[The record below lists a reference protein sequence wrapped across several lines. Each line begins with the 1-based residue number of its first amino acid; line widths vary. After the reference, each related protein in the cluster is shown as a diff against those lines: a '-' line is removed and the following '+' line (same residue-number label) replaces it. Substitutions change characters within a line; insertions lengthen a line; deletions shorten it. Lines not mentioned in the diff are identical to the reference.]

1 MIKKILIKK
10 KRLKKIAKNLHPSDK
25 MILVVMWM
33 RLLGQFETSSLF
45 FYEKILSEQKAPN
58 HKSIK
63 AQKAQIA
70 NKRTKTRKAAILCA
84 WKTSKGKRSLVYVF
98 VLFLCSKSFCKKKK
112 IKKLEISLIAS
123 LTLLLMLNSDWQF

>member
-1 MIKKILIKK
+1 
-10 KRLKKIAKNLHPSDK
+10 
-25 MILVVMWM
+25 M

-84 WKTSKGKRSLVYVF
+84 
-98 VLFLCSKSFCKKKK
+98 
-112 IKKLEISLIAS
+112 
-123 LTLLLMLNSDWQF
+123 